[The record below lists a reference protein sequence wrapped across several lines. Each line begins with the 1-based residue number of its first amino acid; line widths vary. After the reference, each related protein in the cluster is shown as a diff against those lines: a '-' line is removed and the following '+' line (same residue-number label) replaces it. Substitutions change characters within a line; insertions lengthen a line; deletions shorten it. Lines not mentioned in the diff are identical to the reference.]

1 MAFLN
6 LQLNKLPSYLYNMT
20 AAIIIT
26 LCLLLLIAY
35 IFDLTASKTKIPS
48 VILLLFLGWTVRQL
62 SKITNIEIPDLTS
75 FLPALGTIGLILI
88 VLEGS
93 LELELNRSKFNLIK
107 RSFVVSLVPIFALS
121 FLLAWLFYYY
131 GGYGFK
137 ISLLN
142 AIPFAVISS
151 AIAIP
156 SVINQPQK
164 IKEFVIYESSFSDI
178 GGILFFN
185 FMALNTTIDASS
197 FLYFGLDL
205 VIIAAVSFVATMAL
219 SFLLSR
225 IDHHIKFVPIV
236 LLVIL
241 IYEIAKVY
249 NLPSLLFILLFGLFI
264 GNIDELKRVKWLE
277 KLNPSL
283 LSNEVEKFKE
293 ILVEGTFI
301 VRAIFFLLF
310 GYLMKT
316 SEILNRDT
324 ILWALAIVI
333 AVIVFRFIML
343 KLFKLP
349 LKPLLF
355 IAPRGLITILL
366 FISIIPEKS
375 IDLVNKSLVIQ
386 VIVLTALIMMFG
398 LMITKN
404 DEKLEE

>member
-1 MAFLN
+1 
-6 LQLNKLPSYLYNMT
+6 MT

-26 LCLLLLIAY
+26 LCILLLIAY

-48 VILLLFLGWTVRQL
+48 VILLLFLGWTVRQV
-62 SKITNIEIPDLTS
+62 SKLTNIEIPDLTS
-75 FLPALGTIGLILI
+75 LLPALGTIGLILI

-93 LELELNRSKFNLIK
+93 LELELNKSKFGLIK
-107 RSFVVSLVPIFALS
+107 RSFVVAIVPIFALS
-121 FLLAWLFYYY
+121 FLLAWLFSYY

-156 SVINQPQK
+156 SVINQPQEN
-164 IKEFVIYESSFSDI
+164 KEFVIYESSFSDI

-197 FLYFGLDL
+197 FMYFGLDL
-205 VIIAAVSFVATMAL
+205 VIIAGVSFIATMAL

-236 LLVIL
+236 LLIIL
-241 IYEIAKVY
+241 IYEVAKVN

-264 GNIDELKRVKWLE
+264 GNLDELKKVKWLE
-277 KLNPSL
+277 RLKPSL
-283 LSNEVEKFKE
+283 LSNEVGKFKE
-293 ILVEGTFI
+293 ILIEGTFI

-324 ILWALAIVI
+324 ILWALAIVVG
-333 AVIVFRFIML
+333 VIVFRFIML
-343 KLFKLP
+343 KLFRLP
-349 LKPLLF
+349 LRPLLF

-404 DEKLEE
+404 DKEVEE

>member
-1 MAFLN
+1 
-6 LQLNKLPSYLYNMT
+6 MT

-26 LCLLLLIAY
+26 LCTLLLIAY
-35 IFDLTASKTKIPS
+35 IFDLTAQKTKIPS
-48 VILLLFLGWTVRQL
+48 VILLLFLGWTVRQI
-62 SKITNIEIPDLTS
+62 SKLTNISIPDLTP

-93 LELELNRSKFNLIK
+93 LDLEFNKSKFSLIK
-107 RSFVVSLVPIFALS
+107 TSFVFALVPILALS
-121 FLLAWLFYYY
+121 FLLAWLFSYY

-156 SVINQPQK
+156 SVTNQLQAN
-164 IKEFVIYESSFSDI
+164 KEFIIYESSFSDI
-178 GGILFFN
+178 AGILFFN
-185 FMALNTTIDASS
+185 FMALNATISAYS
-197 FLYFGLDL
+197 FFYFGLNL
-205 VIIAAVSFVATMAL
+205 VIIAGVSFVATMVL

-236 LLVIL
+236 LLIIL

-249 NLPSLLFILLFGLFI
+249 NLPSLLFIMLFGLFI
-264 GNIDELKRVKWLE
+264 GNIDELKRFKWIE
-277 KLNPSL
+277 KLKPVL
-283 LSNEVEKFKE
+283 LNNEVQKFKE
-293 ILVEGTFI
+293 ILIEGTFI

-316 SEILNRDT
+316 TEILNRET
-324 ILWALAIVI
+324 IVWAFAIVI
-333 AVIVFRFIML
+333 GIFGFRFLML
-343 KLFKLP
+343 KLYKLP

-375 IDLVNKSLVIQ
+375 IELVNKSLIIQ

-398 LMITKN
+398 LIITK
-404 DEKLEE
+404 DDRKSETSDDI